1 MRRFKRFQFDLSQLH
16 FCKADKVKYRK
27 HLTVGMVVATAAG
40 MVGTAYDVVLLLH
53 VAAAANCV
61 TAIWWIWE

>member
-1 MRRFKRFQFDLSQLH
+1 MRMLLKKLDLSQLH

-27 HLTVGMVVATAAG
+27 HLTVGTLLATGAGIAGVAFDVTIFVHVAT
-40 MVGTAYDVVLLLH
+40 V
-53 VAAAANCV
+53 ANCV

>member
-1 MRRFKRFQFDLSQLH
+1 MRRFQFQFDLSQLH

-27 HLTVGMVVATAAG
+27 HLTIGTLLATVAGMLGAAYEVTILIHVAT
-40 MVGTAYDVVLLLH
+40 V
-53 VAAAANCV
+53 ANCV